1 MIPKS
6 MSSALTG
13 DGNRFS
19 EKIMLCLT
27 HDLEKWEPVFGKDH
41 ALSKCRRT
49 SAKTS
54 RNISGV
60 STPVF
65 VL

>member
-19 EKIMLCLT
+19 EKIML
-27 HDLEKWEPVFGKDH
+27 
-41 ALSKCRRT
+41 LSKCRRT